1 MAARDVF
8 HKAVKQA
15 LIADGWKITDDP
27 LVVQIGSIDFYI
39 DLGAEKLI
47 AAEKEGNTIAV
58 EVKSF
63 LGASF
68 VSEFHTALGQ
78 FLNYRYALEQK
89 EPVRQLFLAVPV
101 DIYNTFFTLAFTKG
115 VVQQHN
121 VKLLVYNPEK
131 EEVHLW
137 IK

>member
-1 MAARDVF
+1 MAAKDIF

-15 LIADGWKITDDP
+15 LITDGWTITDDP
-27 LVVQIGSIDFYI
+27 FVVRIGSIDLYI

-47 AAEKEGNTIAV
+47 AAKKEEEIIAV

-63 LGASF
+63 LGTSL

-78 FLNYRYALEQK
+78 FLNYRFALEQK
-89 EPVRQLFLAVPV
+89 EPSRELYLAVPV
-101 DIYNTFFTLAFTKG
+101 DIYNAFFTQAFPRG
-115 VVQQHN
+115 VVEQYR

>member
-1 MAARDVF
+1 MAARDIF

-15 LIADGWKITDDP
+15 LITDGWNITNDP
-27 LVVQIGSIDFYI
+27 LVIQVGNIDLYI

-47 AAEKEGNTIAV
+47 AAEKEGNVIAV

-68 VSEFHTALGQ
+68 VSEFHVALGQ

-89 EPVRQLFLAVPV
+89 EPYRHLFLAVPV

-115 VVQQHN
+115 VVERYD
-121 VKLLVYNPEK
+121 VKLLIYNPEK